1 MRHLLLAFVLLGAAA
16 AAPSAAAQPAAQPA
30 ARSAASAAAP
40 PAPAAPADPPPP
52 ALDGDGFAA
61 RFSLLGQLQPRPA
74 SRIADNAWSVGAEAI
89 DRDYSTY
96 AAWRAYLGPLGAKRA
111 RLQSGWARTDL
122 GGGRYDFAWLDPI
135 VDDMRAQG
143 VRPWLSLS
151 YGNERYPGGGT
162 GRRDSPLP
170 SGAGRDAWL
179 AYVRATAARYRGR
192 VAEYEVWNEP
202 DLNARVTGPEYGR
215 FAYET
220 ARAIKG
226 ADPAARVFVGTFASA
241 VWDDPKSP
249 RARDFARA
257 ALDTLV
263 KLGGRGYV
271 AGVTYHS
278 YSANPD
284 AVYASVPSFLAL
296 VRGYDP
302 GLEVRQG
309 ENGAPSLNQQHY
321 ALRNL
326 WWTEESQAKWLL
338 RRMLGDAARGI
349 PTSVFSI
356 TEMHYPVAA
365 ETNLG
370 WVDAKGG
377 ERPAAAS
384 SKHFKGL
391 LETRR
396 YAPGTPDDD
405 RTVVRT
411 KMGYV
416 AMQGVTSIF
425 DAALRPVDAGCTAR
439 GPAGPVS
446 VHAFRRADGAAVVA
460 VWRSGDVPGARPQH
474 ELADVVC
481 PGLAFGAEPRYVD
494 LLTRAAYATR
504 GVVAR
509 EGAGVRITGLP
520 VYDAPVLVADAALVD
535 AR

>member
-1 MRHLLLAFVLLGAAA
+1 MRHALLTLALLGTAAG
-16 AAPSAAAQPAAQPA
+16 AAAQP
-30 ARSAASAAAP
+30 
-40 PAPAAPADPPPP
+40 P
-52 ALDGDGFAA
+52 ALEGDALGA
-61 RFSLLGQLQPRPA
+61 RLSLLGQVQPRAA
-74 SRIADNAWSVGAEAI
+74 SQIEDNGWSVGAEAQ

-122 GGGRYDFAWLDPI
+122 GGGRYDFAWLDPV
-135 VDDMRAQG
+135 VDDMRRQG

-151 YGNERYPGGGT
+151 YGNERYAGGGT

-170 SGAGRDAWL
+170 SGAGRAAWL

-202 DLNARVTGPEYGR
+202 DLNARIAGPEYGH
-215 FAYET
+215 FAWET
-220 ARAIKG
+220 ARAIKA
-226 ADPAARVFVGTFASA
+226 ADPGARVLVGTFASA
-241 VWDDPKSP
+241 VWDDPKNP

-263 KLGGRGYV
+263 RLGGRGYV
-271 AGVTYHS
+271 AGVTYHA
-278 YSANPD
+278 YHPNPD
-284 AVYASVPSFLAL
+284 AVYASIPSFLAL
-296 VRGYDP
+296 LRAADP
-302 GLEVRQG
+302 GLELRQG

-321 ALRNL
+321 ALRNM

-349 PTSVFSI
+349 PTSIFSL

-370 WVDAKGG
+370 WVHGPGGG
-377 ERPAAAS
+377 EKPAAAS
-384 SKHFKGL
+384 AKHFKGL

-396 YAPGTPDDD
+396 YAPGTPEDD

-416 AMQGVTSIF
+416 AMQAVTAIF
-425 DAALRPVDAGCTAR
+425 DARLRPADVACTVR
-439 GPAGPVS
+439 GASGPVS
-446 VHAFRRADGAAVVA
+446 AHAFRRADGAAALA
-460 VWRSGDVPGARPQH
+460 VWRSGDVPGTRPVH
-474 ELADVVC
+474 ELADVTC
-481 PGLAFGAEPRYVD
+481 PGLTFGATPRYVD
-494 LLTRAAYATR
+494 LLTRAVYATS
-504 GVVAR
+504 GVVAAAD
-509 EGAGVRITGLP
+509 GGSTITGLP
-520 VYDAPVLVADAALVD
+520 IYDAPVLVLDAALVT